1 MTNEPMTLMSHIVAW
16 GAGFA
21 SGTLATALI
30 EWPWSMASVAL
41 TGAIAAVIT
50 VAVHAGEREGRPAR
64 ADLHERV
71 AGLFGARAHA
81 VSPMW
86 GPLGVVVSVGWLVAE
101 AGFLRRADR
110 LRGVS

>member
-30 EWPWSMASVAL
+30 EGPWSMASVAL

-64 ADLHERV
+64 ADLHKRV
-71 AGLFGARAHA
+71 AGSFGDRAHA

-86 GPLGVVVSVGWLVAE
+86 GPLGVAVSAARLVAE
-101 AGFLRRADR
+101 AACLRRADR